1 MNFQPL
7 KDFLDYYLPMLGV
20 PGSDTVIY
28 KDHKEIF
35 RYQSGF
41 DSLRFRSPVRPDALY
56 NIYSCTRVA
65 TVVAVMQLIERGE
78 ILVTDPLYAF
88 IPEFREA
95 RVAVKDEKGNIIDTR
110 AANAPITVK
119 HLLTMTS
126 GINYN
131 HESQAISDVVSATLG
146 KAPTLDI
153 CRAIASEPLEADP
166 GERYVNGF
174 SHDILG
180 GVIELV
186 SGMRLSEY
194 MEKNIF
200 QPLGMKDTAF
210 HIATSNFA
218 RLASQYDYDKDSRE
232 IKDIPAHICRYRF
245 GTEYDSAGE
254 GLVSTAEDFV
264 LLADALANGGVGKS
278 GYRII
283 SEYALDLMS
292 RNMLSGES
300 LLEFAKG
307 HNTGYGFGYG
317 IRVNTDP
324 TEIGNLAP
332 IGEMSQDGE
341 SLCYFSADRKSR
353 VAVFHAEH
361 MGGLHQVVIP
371 RLRNLI
377 YSSIG
382 RF

>member
-20 PGSDTVIY
+20 PGSDTIIY

-65 TVVAVMQLIERGE
+65 TVVAIMQLVERGE

-88 IPEFREA
+88 MPEFREA
-95 RVAVKDEKGNIIDTR
+95 RVAVKDENGNIIDTK
-110 AANAPITVK
+110 AANAPITIK

-126 GINYN
+126 GINFN
-131 HESQAISDVVSATLG
+131 HESRAIADAISLSGG

-153 CRAIASEPLEADP
+153 CRAIAAEPLEFDP
-166 GERYVNGF
+166 GEGYLNGF

-194 MEKNIF
+194 MNKNIF
-200 QPLGMKDTAF
+200 HPLGMTDTAF
-210 HIATSNFA
+210 HIETSKFS
-218 RLASQYDYDKDSRE
+218 RLASQYDYNKDSRE
-232 IKDIPAHICRYRF
+232 ITDTPAHICKYRF
-245 GTEYDSAGE
+245 GSEFDSAGE
-254 GLVSTAEDFV
+254 GLVSTVSDYA

-278 GYRII
+278 GNRII
-283 SEYALDLMS
+283 SEYALDLVC
-292 RNMLSGES
+292 RNMLDGEMLS
-300 LLEFAKG
+300 EFSKG
-307 HNTGYGFGYG
+307 HNAGYGFGYG
-317 IRVNTDP
+317 VRVNIDP
-324 TEIGNLAP
+324 TGIGNLAP
-332 IGEMSQDGE
+332 IGEISADGE
-341 SLCYFSADRKSR
+341 TLCYFSADRKSR

-377 YSSIG
+377 YSSVG